1 MNQEMLDLAAQSL
14 KIAKTAGANQ
24 CRVVVWRGRTV
35 EISYRERKP
44 ETIKEAGTRGL
55 FVEIFVNGRYSGQST
70 SDLRPAALDAFIT
83 QAVAATKL
91 LAEDPFRSLPDPKY
105 YAGRSTADLGL
116 VDPSYAALTPEERHQ
131 MVRAIEAACFAHGGP
146 KIISVTASCS
156 DTSAESVLLSSN
168 GLDGSYAA
176 TYFSA
181 GAEITLQDE
190 GERRPNGYHFV
201 SAVSRP
207 SLPAAEQIG
216 AEAARRTLDLL
227 GAKKIK
233 TETMPVIIENRSV
246 PRLLGGLLSA
256 MSGRNI
262 QQQQSFLIGRKGQK
276 IASDCLTLVDDPLI
290 AGGLGSRWFDGDGLA
305 AKKRV
310 MIDAGVLM
318 DYYVDWYYSRKL
330 GCEPTT
336 GGSSNLVIPPGKR
349 SVVEIM
355 KSLGR
360 GVLVR
365 DFIGGNSN
373 STTGD
378 MSVGIM
384 GTLFENGTPTQPV
397 AEMNIAGNH
406 LQLWRKVI
414 EVGNDPWAYS
424 SERTPSLV
432 FGDVVVSGV

>member
-44 ETIKEAGTRGL
+44 RRSKKPGPGGSSSRSLSTAVTR
-55 FVEIFVNGRYSGQST
+55 VRARR
-70 SDLRPAALDAFIT
+70 DLRPAALDAFIT
-83 QAVAATKL
+83 RRWLPRSSRRGPVPESAGSEILRRPARPRTWVWSTHRMPPSPGGAA
-91 LAEDPFRSLPDPKY
+91 PDGP
-105 YAGRSTADLGL
+105 
-116 VDPSYAALTPEERHQ
+116 
-131 MVRAIEAACFAHGGP
+131 AIEAACFAHGGP

-262 QQQQSFLIGRKGQK
+262 QQQQSF
-276 IASDCLTLVDDPLI
+276 
-290 AGGLGSRWFDGDGLA
+290 
-305 AKKRV
+305 
-310 MIDAGVLM
+310 
-318 DYYVDWYYSRKL
+318 
-330 GCEPTT
+330 
-336 GGSSNLVIPPGKR
+336 
-349 SVVEIM
+349 
-355 KSLGR
+355 
-360 GVLVR
+360 
-365 DFIGGNSN
+365 
-373 STTGD
+373 
-378 MSVGIM
+378 
-384 GTLFENGTPTQPV
+384 
-397 AEMNIAGNH
+397 
-406 LQLWRKVI
+406 
-414 EVGNDPWAYS
+414 
-424 SERTPSLV
+424 
-432 FGDVVVSGV
+432 